1 MKQITL
7 YKCEICG
14 TEYKF
19 SKDAEACE
27 KYHVKPAV
35 KTPIAVCQF
44 KPYHMQACG
53 PYPFKISVKMNDG
66 KTIEYRR

>member
-27 KYHVKPAV
+27 EYHVKPDA
-35 KTPIAVCQF
+35 KLPISGYGY
-44 KPYHMQACG
+44 KPYNMQGTG
-53 PYPFKISVKMNDG
+53 PYPFKVSIKMDDG
-66 KTIEYRR
+66 KILEYRR